1 MDEALMLPAEK
12 IAALNHPYVN
22 WPLGGSFMQFPDFDA
37 IVASGEPD
45 IIHVEFDLN
54 DDVDVAD

>member
-12 IAALNHPYVN
+12 IAALDHPYVN

-37 IVASGEPD
+37 ITSSGRPD
-45 IIHVEFDLN
+45 VIHVEFDV
-54 DDVDVAD
+54 DDDTNATG